1 MTPDTQ
7 VAVADEDVL
16 IKRKLAE
23 IEQIRKQRAL
33 VEADQKRT
41 KDRQNKRLAIPPAFL
56 DLQAGEF
63 YVGYAQFITAV
74 VATQGGSAKAFFRVV
89 NPVSLDLLENPLD
102 VFYRSIAYV
111 GKDGWMHIFHAKSG
125 EALDVPMTNVASVK
139 RLEEKLIP
147 KMLAQHPQTQEKA
160 KAK

>member
-1 MTPDTQ
+1 MNDGK
-7 VAVADEDVL
+7 VKGYKGFD
-16 IKRKLAE
+16 
-23 IEQIRKQRAL
+23 
-33 VEADQKRT
+33 
-41 KDRQNKRLAIPPAFL
+41 KDFKCRGFQY
-56 DLQAGEF
+56 E
-63 YVGYAQFITAV
+63 VGKTYTHDGTLKICYSGFHFV
-74 VATQGGSAKAFFRVV
+74 
-89 NPVSLDLLENPLD
+89 ENPLD